1 MNTPPNAVPQSS
13 EPIRPFYWSVRRE
26 LWEHRSIYF
35 APLAVAGI
43 SVIGFLISLI
53 WLPRNVREISMMDP
67 AMQPAMLA
75 HPFAHVAM
83 LLVLTGFLVGI
94 FYSLDALHGER
105 RDRSILFWKS
115 MPVSD
120 AITVLS
126 KAVIP
131 LVVLPLIVFTVT
143 ITLQLIMLVMSMAFL
158 VTTGGAATMW
168 ANLPYFQMEVGLLY
182 SLIVMALWH
191 APIYGWLMLVSG
203 WAKRATF
210 LWAILP
216 PVALS
221 LVEGIA
227 FRTGHIANILLKDR
241 LFGMADKAFNLI
253 TPDGTPV
260 DAHFI
265 PLSQF
270 TPLRFLSSPGLWLG
284 LIFAGLCFF
293 AATRMRRYREP
304 I

>member
-1 MNTPPNAVPQSS
+1 MPLCATSSRPILRGARSAIRFASRSRSMNGRKASMGKIANRSRSTA
-13 EPIRPFYWSVRRE
+13 FCCARR
-26 LWEHRSIYF
+26 
-35 APLAVAGI
+35 
-43 SVIGFLISLI
+43 
-53 WLPRNVREISMMDP
+53 
-67 AMQPAMLA
+67 
-75 HPFAHVAM
+75 
-83 LLVLTGFLVGI
+83 
-94 FYSLDALHGER
+94 
-105 RDRSILFWKS
+105 
-115 MPVSD
+115 
-120 AITVLS
+120 
-126 KAVIP
+126 
-131 LVVLPLIVFTVT
+131 
-143 ITLQLIMLVMSMAFL
+143 
-158 VTTGGAATMW
+158 
-168 ANLPYFQMEVGLLY
+168 
-182 SLIVMALWH
+182 
-191 APIYGWLMLVSG
+191 MLVSG

-210 LWAILP
+210 LWAVLP
-216 PVALS
+216 PLALS

-293 AATRMRRYREP
+293 AAIRLRRYREP